1 MALPLFEL
9 EGEDY
14 NLQFNE
20 MQTQRKI
27 PAK

>member
-1 MALPLFEL
+1 MALLLLEL

-14 NLQFNE
+14 NLQFIE